1 MPYPQAATAPDAER
15 RDRRRTSGPVR
26 LGLIGCGQWGANVAA
41 AAERSAGALLS
52 AVSDVNPEA
61 ATRLAARLTSA
72 PKVLSP
78 ADLLGDRQFDAVL
91 IATDAASHFELA
103 MAAISQDKH
112 VFVEKPLALSTTDSV
127 ALAEA
132 AATAGLTLMV
142 GHTFLYSEHVI
153 DVERALREGQVGE
166 LRYVSLQRLAYG
178 RFREDANVIWNLGP
192 HDVSILIHWAGGPP
206 TAVRCVEYMF
216 TRPTISDLA
225 FLTLDFGDFLGHMH
239 LSCIDPEKV
248 RRATV
253 AGTAGGIV
261 YDDVGGAVRLYVNGS
276 EVLPRTLS
284 AASPRP
290 PLDLELSHFADCV
303 RTGARPR
310 TDGIHGAIVVAV
322 LEAATASAALGGD
335 WIDLTMTLGQV
346 SSATRPG
353 PRPDRPASGPSLVP
367 SQRTAFA

>member
-1 MPYPQAATAPDAER
+1 MPHPQAATRPDAEE
-15 RDRRRTSGPVR
+15 RDRRTSGPVR
-26 LGLIGCGQWGANVAA
+26 VGLIGCGQWGANVAA
-41 AAERSAGALLS
+41 AAERSVGARLS
-52 AVSDVNPEA
+52 AVADVNPEA
-61 ATRLAARLTSA
+61 ATSLAARLTSA
-72 PKVLSP
+72 PKVLTP
-78 ADLLGDRQFDAVL
+78 ADLLGDRQLDAVL
-91 IATDAASHFELA
+91 IVTDAASHFELA
-103 MAAISQDKH
+103 MAAISQGKH

-127 ALAEA
+127 ALTKA

-192 HDVSILIHWAGGPP
+192 HDVSILIRWAGRPP

-225 FLTLDFGDFLGHMH
+225 FLTLDFGDFLGHVH

-253 AGTAGGIV
+253 AGTAGGVV
-261 YDDVGGAVRLYVNGS
+261 YDDVGGAVRLHVNGS
-276 EVLPRTLS
+276 KVLPRTLS
-284 AASPRP
+284 AADSRP
-290 PLDLELSHFADCV
+290 PLDTELSHFADCV
-303 RTGARPR
+303 RTGVCPR
-310 TDGIHGAIVVAV
+310 TDGIHGAIVVSV

-335 WIDLTMTLGQV
+335 WIDLTMALGQV
-346 SSATRPG
+346 SSAADPG